1 MKSLQSQIQQNLSQL
16 IQRLETKERL
26 SSKEQKA
33 ILKQLKKTSGYF
45 QTLHKWIEAAQKISD
60 FGSWEHYH
68 QKDKLFWSEETYRIF
83 GFEPYSVAP
92 SFELFMELVHPEDRE
107 QIEKAYDK
115 SLNNDEPYHEVYR
128 VQVNEETTKYVEA
141 NAVHFYDEDGTPEL
155 TIGTNQ
161 NVTERELE
169 KKQLTESLN
178 SRNTLLQE
186 THHRVKNNLAVVAGM
201 LQLQWLQEDDP
212 EVIKSLQESTNRIKA
227 VAGIHQQLYQSDNLE
242 NVALGDNIAALAS
255 DLISTMETD
264 TQIRIE
270 SECDTVY
277 LDITQTLPCSLIA
290 NEVVTNAIKH
300 AFEER
305 EKGHIKLHI
314 KEDNGNKVRLSISD
328 DGVGLPDDFEDRK
341 GSLGMNLIETLSNQ
355 LGGEYNFSSTNQ
367 GTTFTLRFQ
376 KD

>member
-1 MKSLQSQIQQNLSQL
+1 
-16 IQRLETKERL
+16 
-26 SSKEQKA
+26 
-33 ILKQLKKTSGYF
+33 
-45 QTLHKWIEAAQKISD
+45 
-60 FGSWEHYH
+60 
-68 QKDKLFWSEETYRIF
+68 
-83 GFEPYSVAP
+83 
-92 SFELFMELVHPEDRE
+92 MELVHPEDRD
-107 QIEKAYDK
+107 QIEKAYEK
-115 SLNNDEPYHEVYR
+115 SLKSNELYHQVYR
-128 VQVNEETTKYVEA
+128 LQINEDTTKYVEA
-141 NAVHFYDEDGTPEL
+141 HAVHFYDEDGTPEL

-169 KKQLTESLN
+169 KKQLTESLDN
-178 SRNTLLQE
+178 KNTLLQE

-212 EVIKSLQESTNRIKA
+212 EVIKSLRESTNRIKA

-242 NVALGDNIAALAS
+242 NVALGDNIATLAS

-264 TQIRIE
+264 TQIRLE
-270 SECDTVY
+270 SESDTVY

-300 AFEER
+300 AFEGR
-305 EKGHIKLHI
+305 EKGHITLRV
-314 KEDNGNKVRLSISD
+314 KEDNGKVRLSISD

-355 LGGEYNFSSTNQ
+355 LGGKYDFSSTNQ
-367 GTTFTLRFQ
+367 GTTFTLGFQ